1 MTAMRTVDEETGI
14 PEPIVRAVVRFVERI
29 EPFFPAGSLRM
40 GGGTILQA
48 RWGHRQSTDADL
60 FCDPRK
66 YVETVREHGAAM
78 EREMRRVADD
88 EEEGEPFVDLVA
100 TYSRVGGTEVTI
112 LPVTPLLDELS
123 GRRVPGTTVRT
134 ESTADIL
141 AGKLVHR
148 LGGAGVVEPRDLF
161 DIVAA
166 ERHDPT
172 ALRRAVG
179 LLTSTQIK
187 EISATLLMLPS
198 RWDLTT
204 DKPVLS
210 VSGAHGRVAPD
221 DVVDVLRRF
230 AHVAAEPKPGPARG
244 AEAPEG

>member
-1 MTAMRTVDEETGI
+1 MCTIDEERGI
-14 PEPIVRAVVRFVERI
+14 PEPIVRAVVCFVERI
-29 EPFFPAGSLRM
+29 GPFFPAGSLRM

-60 FCDPRK
+60 FCDPRT
-66 YVETVREHGAAM
+66 YVETVREHGEAM
-78 EREMRRVADD
+78 EREIRNVADD

-100 TYSRVGGTEVTI
+100 TFSRVGDTEVTI
-112 LPVTPLLDELS
+112 LPAAPLLDESS
-123 GRRVPGTTVRT
+123 GRHVPGTTVRT
-134 ESTADIL
+134 ESTGDIL

-161 DIVAA
+161 DLVAA

-179 LLTSTQIK
+179 LLTDLQVQ
-187 EISATLLMLPS
+187 EISATLLMLPP
-198 RWDLTT
+198 RWELTT

-210 VSGAHGRVAPD
+210 ISGDHARVVPA
-221 DVVDVLRRF
+221 DVVEVLRRS
-230 AHVAAEPKPGPARG
+230 AQASGESKAGPA
-244 AEAPEG
+244 P